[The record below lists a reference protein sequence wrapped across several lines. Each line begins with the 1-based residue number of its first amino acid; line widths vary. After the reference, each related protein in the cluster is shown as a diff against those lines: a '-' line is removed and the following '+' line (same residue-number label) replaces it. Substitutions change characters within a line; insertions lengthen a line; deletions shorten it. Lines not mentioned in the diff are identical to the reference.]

1 MAAVEFDFDA
11 VFDANYLFFY
21 EPSLRPERSD
31 QEADLI
37 VRLLGLQPGM
47 RVLDLACGHGRIAN
61 RLARWGIEV
70 VGLDA
75 SSAFLDIARRD
86 AQAMG
91 VSVEYIRGDMRSL
104 PWTDQFDAI
113 VSWFTSF
120 GYFSDEENR
129 RVLAEVHRALRPGG
143 RLLIETIHRDR
154 LLRHLQPHSVVEREG
169 QFLIDRTWYD
179 VHTGRVETE
188 RTVVRDGQV
197 RRMRFGV
204 RLYTFPELRDWL
216 TQAGFRTAEGFD
228 ERGEPYSL
236 ESRRMIVTARK

>member
-1 MAAVEFDFDA
+1 MTTVAFDFEA
-11 VFDANYLFFY
+11 VFDADYLFFY
-21 EPSLRPERSD
+21 GPSLGPERSD
-31 QEADLI
+31 REAELI

-61 RLARWGIEV
+61 RLARQGLEV

-75 SSAFLDIARRD
+75 SPLFLDAARRD

-91 VSVEYIRGDMRSL
+91 VSVQYIQGDMRSL
-104 PWTDQFDAI
+104 PWTNNFDAI

-129 RVLAEVHRALRPGG
+129 QVLAEAHRALRPGG
-143 RLLIETIHRDR
+143 RLLIETMHRDR
-154 LLRHLQPHSVVEREG
+154 LLRQLQPHSVIEREG
-169 QFLIDRTWYD
+169 HFLIDRTWYD

-188 RTVVRDGQV
+188 RIVVRNGQV

-216 TQAGFRTAEGFD
+216 TQAGFRRVEAWD
-228 ERGEPYSL
+228 ERGEPYTL
-236 ESRRMIVTARK
+236 DSRRMVVVATK